1 MSGKCKDLFL
11 DLANHPRHIKLTDS
25 YVQRSI
31 SLTSLTFFL
40 HFRDC
45 VHRCSLCRQ
54 EFVGLLEFTG
64 HLHGDSHQ
72 EKLHNWR
79 RDQQREWSP
88 EKQQLD
94 SPGQRQGNRPIAD
107 WSTDDFS
114 DFVEY
119 FSDHGGEAHMNNNR
133 HRGRGRGPPIPRLMD
148 GAPQSDYRYHDRRRD
163 RREHYQEGG
172 YPPWN
177 DGGRDQM
184 REFRD
189 SPPPQGPEYPG
200 MDYPDQEYDRYHWRR
215 NTDERYNDRY
225 YDHSGYMYPDD
236 GWRPPHDNNQHFRS
250 RRDSQPR
257 RYGDGDLRRNSN
269 SPHDSSRQKLS
280 SVVSSKKQSDKSPSS
295 RNKDTEGSA
304 ESRKKQSP
312 RDKEALGKSSPGATS
327 RKASKD
333 RTSSPKANSS
343 SGSPS
348 GKNTRKGTPR
358 KLARPVEENVEKDND
373 RKSKSP
379 TTEEVSEAVTRKV
392 QVDRNNKMEITVMA
406 KEKVVAE
413 PSKEPTL
420 SSVVRATKDLPTE
433 ESSKSKSK
441 ENTAINPSLSS
452 RANAQGGDS
461 SSARNDVYSSATI
474 KDSSV
479 TIKEEILSSSKEDK
493 TNCHTTDKR
502 DSLSTL
508 NPSLSSKGS
517 SPPNLD
523 RRQVSVIGK
532 DKVETV
538 TDKNQSAT
546 SLLEKFP
553 KEKPAPFLGKKNN
566 PSDQST
572 EKANSEENKDTQS
585 RELGAD
591 SPSSFTMR
599 SESALNSKSSNWP
612 SFTIEKLSTVP
623 STREKQSSLG
633 FAQNSSSLMSGSE
646 RNKTFGVNVSSQ
658 SDQKGDISASSA
670 STISTISSLPWEK
683 REEKL
688 RSLLGIKKEPKDT
701 EVTGRILIP

>member
-1 MSGKCKDLFL
+1 M
-11 DLANHPRHIKLTDS
+11 
-25 YVQRSI
+25 
-31 SLTSLTFFL
+31 
-40 HFRDC
+40 
-45 VHRCSLCRQ
+45 CRQ

-94 SPGQRQGNRPIAD
+94 SPDQRQGNRPIAD

-172 YPPWN
+172 YPSWN

-189 SPPPQGPEYPG
+189 SPPPPVPEYPG

-236 GWRPPHDNNQHFRS
+236 GWRPPYDNNQQFRS

-257 RYGDGDLRRNSN
+257 RYGDGDLRRNST
-269 SPHDSSRQKLS
+269 SPHNSSRQKLS

-333 RTSSPKANSS
+333 KTSSLRANSS
-343 SGSPS
+343 SGSSS

-358 KLARPVEENVEKDND
+358 KLARPVEESVEKDND

-379 TTEEVSEAVTRKV
+379 TTEEDSETVTRKV

-413 PSKEPTL
+413 PSEEPIL
-420 SSVVRATKDLPTE
+420 SSVFKATKDLPIE

-452 RANAQGGDS
+452 RTNAQGGDP

-479 TIKEEILSSSKEDK
+479 TIKGDILPSSKEDK

-502 DSLSTL
+502 DSTL
-508 NPSLSSKGS
+508 KPSLSSKGG
-517 SPPNLD
+517 SPPNFD
-523 RRQVSVIGK
+523 RRQESVIGK

-546 SLLEKFP
+546 LSLEKFP
-553 KEKPAPFLGKKNN
+553 KEKPAPILGKKNN

-585 RELGAD
+585 CELGAD
-591 SPSSFTMR
+591 SPSSLTMR
-599 SESALNSKSSNWP
+599 SESALNSKSSNGP
-612 SFTIEKLSTVP
+612 SFTIDKLSTVS
-623 STREKQSSLG
+623 STREKQSSIG
-633 FAQNSSSLMSGSE
+633 FTQNSSSLMSGSE

>member
-1 MSGKCKDLFL
+1 M
-11 DLANHPRHIKLTDS
+11 
-25 YVQRSI
+25 
-31 SLTSLTFFL
+31 
-40 HFRDC
+40 
-45 VHRCSLCRQ
+45 CRQ

-94 SPGQRQGNRPIAD
+94 RPDQRQGNRPIAD

-189 SPPPQGPEYPG
+189 SPPPPGPEYPG
-200 MDYPDQEYDRYHWRR
+200 MDYPDQKYDRYHWRR
-215 NTDERYNDRY
+215 NTDERYNDRH

-236 GWRPPHDNNQHFRS
+236 GWRPPYDNNQQFRS

-269 SPHDSSRQKLS
+269 SPHNSSRQKLS
-280 SVVSSKKQSDKSPSS
+280 SVVSSKKQSDESPSS

-333 RTSSPKANSS
+333 KTSSPKANSS
-343 SGSPS
+343 SGSLS

-379 TTEEVSEAVTRKV
+379 TTEEDSEAVTRKV

-420 SSVVRATKDLPTE
+420 SSAVKATKDLPTE

-452 RANAQGGDS
+452 RAQEGDPS
-461 SSARNDVYSSATI
+461 TAGNDVYSSANI

-479 TIKEEILSSSKEDK
+479 TTKGEILSSSKEDK

-508 NPSLSSKGS
+508 KPSLSSKGS
-517 SPPNLD
+517 SPNFD
-523 RRQVSVIGK
+523 RRQVSVTGK

-566 PSDQST
+566 SSDQST
-572 EKANSEENKDTQS
+572 EKANGEESKDTQS
-585 RELGAD
+585 CELGAD
-591 SPSSFTMR
+591 SPSSLTMR
-599 SESALNSKSSNWP
+599 SEAALNSKSSNGP
-612 SFTIEKLSTVP
+612 SFTIDKLSTV
-623 STREKQSSLG
+623 SSNREKQSSIG
-633 FAQNSSSLMSGSE
+633 FTQNSSSLISGSE

>member
-1 MSGKCKDLFL
+1 M
-11 DLANHPRHIKLTDS
+11 
-25 YVQRSI
+25 QRSI
-31 SLTSLTFFL
+31 SLTSLTFFFL

-45 VHRCSLCRQ
+45 VHRCSLCGQ

-79 RDQQREWSP
+79 RDQHRDWSP

-94 SPGQRQGNRPIAD
+94 IPDQRQGNRPIAD
-107 WSTDDFS
+107 CSTDDFP

-119 FSDHGGEAHMNNNR
+119 FSDHGVEAHMNNHR
-133 HRGRGRGPPIPRLMD
+133 HGGRVRGRGPPIPRLMD
-148 GAPQSDYRYHDRRRD
+148 GVPQSDYRYHDRRRD
-163 RREHYQEGG
+163 RRDHYQEGG

-189 SPPPQGPEYPG
+189 SPSQPGPEYSG
-200 MDYPDQEYDRYHWRR
+200 MDYLDQEYDRYHWRR

-225 YDHSGYMYPDD
+225 YDHSGYLCPDD
-236 GWRPPHDNNQHFRS
+236 GWRAPYDNNPQFRS

-269 SPHDSSRQKLS
+269 SPHNSSRQKLS
-280 SVVSSKKQSDKSPSS
+280 SVVSSKKHCDKRPSS

-304 ESRKKQSP
+304 ESRKKQS
-312 RDKEALGKSSPGATS
+312 LGKSSPGATS

-333 RTSSPKANSS
+333 KTSSPKANSS
-343 SGSPS
+343 SGNPS

-358 KLARPVEENVEKDND
+358 KLARSVEENFEKGTDGA
-373 RKSKSP
+373 SKSP
-379 TTEEVSEAVTRKV
+379 TTERDSEAITRKV
-392 QVDRNNKMEITVMA
+392 QVDRNNKMEIIVMA
-406 KEKVVAE
+406 KETVAAE
-413 PSKEPTL
+413 PSTEPLTL
-420 SSVVRATKDLPTE
+420 SSVVKATKDLPPE
-433 ESSKSKSK
+433 ESNESKSK
-441 ENTAINPSLSS
+441 ENAAMNPSLSS
-452 RANAQGGDS
+452 SAIAQEGDS
-461 SSARNDVYSSATI
+461 SSARNDVYSSATT
-474 KDSSV
+474 SV
-479 TIKEEILSSSKEDK
+479 TVKGEVLSSRKEDK
-493 TNCHTTDKR
+493 KNFLTTDKR
-502 DSLSTL
+502 DSLSTFKL
-508 NPSLSSKGS
+508 SLSSKRD
-517 SPPNLD
+517 SPTNFD

-532 DKVETV
+532 NKVETV
-538 TDKNQSAT
+538 TDKSQSAT

-553 KEKPAPFLGKKNN
+553 KEKPAPFLGEKNN

-585 RELGAD
+585 CELRAD
-591 SPSSFTMR
+591 SPSSLGMR
-599 SESALNSKSSNWP
+599 SESALNSKSSNGP
-612 SFTIEKLSTVP
+612 LFTTDKLSTVS
-623 STREKQSSLG
+623 STGEKQSSLG
-633 FAQNSSSLMSGSE
+633 FTQNSSSLMSGSE
-646 RNKTFGVNVSSQ
+646 RNKTFGVNVSCQ
-658 SDQKGDISASSA
+658 SDPKGYISAFSA

-701 EVTGRILIP
+701 EVTARIFFP

>member
-1 MSGKCKDLFL
+1 
-11 DLANHPRHIKLTDS
+11 
-25 YVQRSI
+25 
-31 SLTSLTFFL
+31 
-40 HFRDC
+40 
-45 VHRCSLCRQ
+45 
-54 EFVGLLEFTG
+54 
-64 HLHGDSHQ
+64 
-72 EKLHNWR
+72 
-79 RDQQREWSP
+79 
-88 EKQQLD
+88 
-94 SPGQRQGNRPIAD
+94 
-107 WSTDDFS
+107 
-114 DFVEY
+114 
-119 FSDHGGEAHMNNNR
+119 MNNNR
-133 HRGRGRGPPIPRLMD
+133 HRVRGRGPPIPGLMD

-189 SPPPQGPEYPG
+189 SPPPPGPEYPG
-200 MDYPDQEYDRYHWRR
+200 MDYPDQKYDRYHWRR
-215 NTDERYNDRY
+215 NTDERYNDRH
-225 YDHSGYMYPDD
+225 YDHSGYIYPDD
-236 GWRPPHDNNQHFRS
+236 GWRPPYDNNQQFRS

-269 SPHDSSRQKLS
+269 SPHNSSRQKLS
-280 SVVSSKKQSDKSPSS
+280 LVASSKKQSDKSPSS

-333 RTSSPKANSS
+333 KTSSPKANSS

-379 TTEEVSEAVTRKV
+379 TTEEDSEAVTRKV

-420 SSVVRATKDLPTE
+420 SSAVKATKDLPTE

-452 RANAQGGDS
+452 RAQEGDPS
-461 SSARNDVYSSATI
+461 TARNDVYSSANI

-479 TIKEEILSSSKEDK
+479 TIKGEILSSSKEDK

-508 NPSLSSKGS
+508 KPSLSSKGS
-517 SPPNLD
+517 SPNFD
-523 RRQVSVIGK
+523 RRQVSVTEK

-566 PSDQST
+566 SSDQST
-572 EKANSEENKDTQS
+572 EKANGEESKDTQS
-585 RELGAD
+585 CEL
-591 SPSSFTMR
+591 
-599 SESALNSKSSNWP
+599 E
-612 SFTIEKLSTVP
+612 
-623 STREKQSSLG
+623 
-633 FAQNSSSLMSGSE
+633 
-646 RNKTFGVNVSSQ
+646 
-658 SDQKGDISASSA
+658 
-670 STISTISSLPWEK
+670 
-683 REEKL
+683 
-688 RSLLGIKKEPKDT
+688 
-701 EVTGRILIP
+701 RILHHH

>member
-1 MSGKCKDLFL
+1 M
-11 DLANHPRHIKLTDS
+11 
-25 YVQRSI
+25 
-31 SLTSLTFFL
+31 
-40 HFRDC
+40 
-45 VHRCSLCRQ
+45 CRQ

-94 SPGQRQGNRPIAD
+94 RPDQRQGNRPIAD

-148 GAPQSDYRYHDRRRD
+148 GAPQSDFRCHDRRRD

-189 SPPPQGPEYPG
+189 SPPPPGPEYPG
-200 MDYPDQEYDRYHWRR
+200 MDYPDQKYDRYHWRR
-215 NTDERYNDRY
+215 NTDERYNDRH
-225 YDHSGYMYPDD
+225 YDHSKYMYPDD
-236 GWRPPHDNNQHFRS
+236 GWRPPYDNNQQFRS

-269 SPHDSSRQKLS
+269 SPHNSSRQKLS

-333 RTSSPKANSS
+333 KTSSPKANSS

-379 TTEEVSEAVTRKV
+379 TTEEDSEAVRRKV

-420 SSVVRATKDLPTE
+420 SSAVKATKDLPTE

-452 RANAQGGDS
+452 RAQEGDPS
-461 SSARNDVYSSATI
+461 TARNDVYSSANI

-479 TIKEEILSSSKEDK
+479 TIKGEILSSSKEDR

-508 NPSLSSKGS
+508 KPSLSSKGGF
-517 SPPNLD
+517 PPNFD
-523 RRQVSVIGK
+523 RRQESVIGK

-585 RELGAD
+585 CELGAD
-591 SPSSFTMR
+591 SPSSLTMR
-599 SESALNSKSSNWP
+599 SEAALNSKSSNGP
-612 SFTIEKLSTVP
+612 SFRIDKLSTVS

-646 RNKTFGVNVSSQ
+646 RNKTFGVNVLSQ
-658 SDQKGDISASSA
+658 GDQKGDITASSA

>member
-1 MSGKCKDLFL
+1 M
-11 DLANHPRHIKLTDS
+11 
-25 YVQRSI
+25 
-31 SLTSLTFFL
+31 
-40 HFRDC
+40 
-45 VHRCSLCRQ
+45 CRQ

-94 SPGQRQGNRPIAD
+94 RPDQRQGNRPIAD

-189 SPPPQGPEYPG
+189 SPPPPGPEYPG
-200 MDYPDQEYDRYHWRR
+200 MDYPDQKYDRYHWRR
-215 NTDERYNDRY
+215 NTDERYNDRH

-236 GWRPPHDNNQHFRS
+236 GWRPPYDNNQQFRS

-269 SPHDSSRQKLS
+269 SPHNSSRQKLS
-280 SVVSSKKQSDKSPSS
+280 SVVSSKKQSDESPSS

-333 RTSSPKANSS
+333 KTSSPKANSS
-343 SGSPS
+343 SGSLS

-379 TTEEVSEAVTRKV
+379 TTEEDSEAVTRKV

-420 SSVVRATKDLPTE
+420 SSAVKATKDLPTE

-452 RANAQGGDS
+452 RAQEGDPS
-461 SSARNDVYSSATI
+461 TAGNDVYSSANI

-479 TIKEEILSSSKEDK
+479 TTKGEILSSSKEDK

-502 DSLSTL
+502 DSLATL
-508 NPSLSSKGS
+508 KPSLSSKGS
-517 SPPNLD
+517 SPNFD
-523 RRQVSVIGK
+523 RRQVSVTGK

-566 PSDQST
+566 SSDQST
-572 EKANSEENKDTQS
+572 EKANGEESKDTQS
-585 RELGAD
+585 CELGAD
-591 SPSSFTMR
+591 SPSSLTMR
-599 SESALNSKSSNWP
+599 SEAALNSKSSNGP
-612 SFTIEKLSTVP
+612 SFTIDKLSTV
-623 STREKQSSLG
+623 SSNREKQSSIG
-633 FAQNSSSLMSGSE
+633 FTQNSSSLISGSE

>member
-1 MSGKCKDLFL
+1 M
-11 DLANHPRHIKLTDS
+11 
-25 YVQRSI
+25 
-31 SLTSLTFFL
+31 
-40 HFRDC
+40 
-45 VHRCSLCRQ
+45 CRQ

-94 SPGQRQGNRPIAD
+94 RPDQRQRNRPISD

-189 SPPPQGPEYPG
+189 SPPPPGPEYPG
-200 MDYPDQEYDRYHWRR
+200 MDYPDQKYDRYHWRR
-215 NTDERYNDRY
+215 NTDERYNDRH

-236 GWRPPHDNNQHFRS
+236 GWRPPYDNNQQFRS

-269 SPHDSSRQKLS
+269 SPHNSSRQKLS
-280 SVVSSKKQSDKSPSS
+280 SVVSSKKQSDESPSS

-333 RTSSPKANSS
+333 KTSSPKANSS
-343 SGSPS
+343 SGSLS

-358 KLARPVEENVEKDND
+358 KLARSVEENVEKDND

-379 TTEEVSEAVTRKV
+379 TTEEDSEAVTRKV
-392 QVDRNNKMEITVMA
+392 EVDRNNKMEITVMA

-420 SSVVRATKDLPTE
+420 LSAVKATKDLPTE

-452 RANAQGGDS
+452 RAQEGDPS
-461 SSARNDVYSSATI
+461 IAGNDVYSSANI

-479 TIKEEILSSSKEDK
+479 TTKGEILSSSKEDK

-508 NPSLSSKGS
+508 KPSLSSKGS
-517 SPPNLD
+517 SPNFD
-523 RRQVSVIGK
+523 RRQVSVTGK

-566 PSDQST
+566 SSDQST
-572 EKANSEENKDTQS
+572 EKANGEESKDTQS
-585 RELGAD
+585 CELGAD
-591 SPSSFTMR
+591 SPSSLTMR
-599 SESALNSKSSNWP
+599 SEAALNSKSSNGP
-612 SFTIEKLSTVP
+612 SFTIDKLSTV
-623 STREKQSSLG
+623 SSNREKQSSIG
-633 FAQNSSSLMSGSE
+633 FTQNSSSLISGSE

>member
-1 MSGKCKDLFL
+1 M
-11 DLANHPRHIKLTDS
+11 
-25 YVQRSI
+25 
-31 SLTSLTFFL
+31 
-40 HFRDC
+40 
-45 VHRCSLCRQ
+45 CRQ

-94 SPGQRQGNRPIAD
+94 RPDQRQGNRPIAD

-189 SPPPQGPEYPG
+189 SPPPPGPEYPG
-200 MDYPDQEYDRYHWRR
+200 MDYPDQKYDRYHWRR
-215 NTDERYNDRY
+215 NTDERYNDRH

-236 GWRPPHDNNQHFRS
+236 GWRPPYDNNQQFRS

-269 SPHDSSRQKLS
+269 SPHNSSRQKLS
-280 SVVSSKKQSDKSPSS
+280 SVVSSKKQSDESPSS

-333 RTSSPKANSS
+333 KTSSPKANSS
-343 SGSPS
+343 SGSLS

-379 TTEEVSEAVTRKV
+379 TTEEDSEAVTRKV

-420 SSVVRATKDLPTE
+420 SSAVKATKDLPTE

-452 RANAQGGDS
+452 RAQEGDPS
-461 SSARNDVYSSATI
+461 TAGNDVYSSANI

-479 TIKEEILSSSKEDK
+479 TTKGEILSSSKEDK

-508 NPSLSSKGS
+508 KPSLSSKGS
-517 SPPNLD
+517 SPNFD
-523 RRQVSVIGK
+523 RRQVSVTGK
-532 DKVETV
+532 DKIETV

-566 PSDQST
+566 SSDQST
-572 EKANSEENKDTQS
+572 EKANGEESKDTQS
-585 RELGAD
+585 CELGAD
-591 SPSSFTMR
+591 SPSSLTMR
-599 SESALNSKSSNWP
+599 SEAALNSKSSNGP
-612 SFTIEKLSTVP
+612 SFTIDKLSTVS

-633 FAQNSSSLMSGSE
+633 FTQNSSSLISGSE